1 MIAAVQPGQ
10 PPPEA
15 MPEEHPA
22 AVFHQTDN
30 LWIVGSG
37 TWQNVFEH
45 RQARTI
51 SFQQGGEAALAID
64 SASIA
69 EAIRT
74 SKVIPT
80 ELSARFATD
89 LLILEYPTPAETE
102 RLLEVC
108 GLKQLAAEVGLEV
121 TRKDVTYAVAGM
133 RALESLKTRLL
144 LTQLR
149 QDREAQR
156 ELLLEVRSGAD
167 GSRF

>member
-1 MIAAVQPGQ
+1 LRNI
-10 PPPEA
+10 
-15 MPEEHPA
+15 H
-22 AVFHQTDN
+22 
-30 LWIVGSG
+30 
-37 TWQNVFEH
+37 
-45 RQARTI
+45 
-51 SFQQGGEAALAID
+51 
-64 SASIA
+64 ASS
-69 EAIRT
+69 IRT

-121 TRKDVTYAVAGM
+121 TRKDVNYAVAGM

-156 ELLLEVRSGAD
+156 KLLLEVRSGAD